1 MPLVSFSKT
10 LKATAVAAILAGFCA
25 TASLAQTA
33 SAAGMPRAGSTV
45 QLSSGATFNWL
56 AKKTYKHSKVSNAIL
71 VSTDNAPAVKTS
83 RFFGKGSYICSPAGF
98 GKKSRCFAR

>member
-1 MPLVSFSKT
+1 MLPSFLSKS
-10 LKATAVAAILAGFCA
+10 LKATIVAAMLTTLCA

-33 SAAGMPRAGSTV
+33 ASGTASRAGSTV

-56 AKKTYKHSKVSNAIL
+56 AKKVSKHGKFSNAVL
-71 VSTDNAPAVKTS
+71 VSSENVPTVKAS
-83 RFFGKGSYICSPAGF
+83 RYFGTGSYICSPAGF